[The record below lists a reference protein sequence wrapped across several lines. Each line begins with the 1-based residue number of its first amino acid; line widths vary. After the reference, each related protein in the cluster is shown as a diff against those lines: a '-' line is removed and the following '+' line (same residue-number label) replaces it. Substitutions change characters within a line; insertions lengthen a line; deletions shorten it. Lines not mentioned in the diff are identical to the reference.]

1 MIRELALIGVMMAAP
16 AYAAQDFGACLP
28 AEAGS
33 AGTVEAVGE
42 VPAPRDLHAFDA
54 EILEHKIRGE
64 TAEQLVV
71 RLDTGPLVVVTHID
85 RHGVHSGL
93 QAGQRVRINLDGN
106 RARIEREAGY
116 CSMAPLAELGQRLF

>member
-1 MIRELALIGVMMAAP
+1 MIRLLVLIALMVSAP
-16 AYAAQDFGACLP
+16 AFAAQDFSACLP

-33 AGTVEAVGE
+33 AGTVEAVRE

-71 RLDTGPLVVVTHID
+71 RLDTGPLVVVTNIEP
-85 RHGVHSGL
+85 RRL
-93 QAGQRVRINLDGN
+93 QSGQRVRVMLDGSM
-106 RARIEREAGY
+106 ARVEREAGY